1 MMEILIIL
9 ITLSVIGICVFVKC
23 MTNLNKHID
32 ELEKTIY
39 TLQYQ
44 IDDVLCDI
52 NNVNENVL
60 KAYGLLSRIANE
72 NHQKE
77 VSDENITH
85 NNKTGKATV

>member
-9 ITLSVIGICVFVKC
+9 LTLSFMNICVVAKC
-23 MTNLNKHID
+23 MTDLNKRII
-32 ELEKTIY
+32 ELEKKIY

-60 KAYGLLSRIANE
+60 NTYGLLSRIANE

-77 VSDENITH
+77 VNNEND
-85 NNKTGKATV
+85 